1 MPPTKDSFQIC
12 KARPR
17 VAVQRDPPVAVS
29 KMAPSG
35 GAGQLDS
42 RPTPPDPPV
51 SLPGAY
57 FLESY
62 AAATTSISTSQSLD
76 RVCATMP
83 MVGMTRPFSAFT
95 RALAFSSA

>member
-1 MPPTKDSFQIC
+1 MQDSASAPT
-12 KARPR
+12 RP
-17 VAVQRDPPVAVS
+17 AAPILEI
-29 KMAPSG
+29 APSS

-42 RPTPPDPPV
+42 RPM
-51 SLPGAY
+51 LPSFAPSFAAAY

-83 MVGMTRPFSAFT
+83 MVGMTRPFSPLT